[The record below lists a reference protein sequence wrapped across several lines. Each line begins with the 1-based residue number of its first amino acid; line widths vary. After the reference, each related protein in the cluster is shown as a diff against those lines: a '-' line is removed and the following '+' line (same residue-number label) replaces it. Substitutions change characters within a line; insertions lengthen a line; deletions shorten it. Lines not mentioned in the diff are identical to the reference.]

1 VAGPEEGLARYE
13 IRPIGWVRS
22 SLVRRSDA
30 PRQAHEGAPPARVEV
45 LPEFAAG
52 LRHLAVGQDVLLLTW
67 LHEAERSV
75 LEVHPRDDP
84 KRPLAGVF
92 STRSADRPNPV
103 GLHRVRLLAITD
115 GRWLHVS
122 EIEAID
128 GTPVIDLKPV
138 LSVPEG

>member
-1 VAGPEEGLARYE
+1 VTGTEEGLTRYE
-13 IRPIGWVRS
+13 VRPIGWVRS
-22 SLVRRSDA
+22 GLVRRSDA

-52 LRHLAVGQDVLLLTW
+52 LRHLAAGQDVLVLTW
-67 LHEAERSV
+67 LHEAERNV

-84 KRPLAGVF
+84 ERPLAGVF

-138 LSVPEG
+138 LAGAEG